1 MKTLGILLVALA
13 LTGCSSV
20 APPTA
25 EEPTATS
32 DSSEVTTATP
42 DSVAV
47 EVTSIQQQVVAAL
60 NNSCTD
66 LSTFTANPD
75 NWALTAQSGDSAPFE
90 VAVVGGDGGNVVLL
104 VTPGEPYATL
114 ELSSNSAES
123 TNALLYYSGC
133 RGFTYD
139 PDAPKG

>member
-1 MKTLGILLVALA
+1 MKALGILLVALA

-25 EEPTATS
+25 EEPTATPE
-32 DSSEVTTATP
+32 SSEVTAATP

-47 EVTSIQQQVVAAL
+47 EVTSIQEQTVEAL
-60 NNSCTD
+60 KQSCTD
-66 LSTFTANPD
+66 LSEFTANPD
-75 NWALTAQSGDSAPFE
+75 NWEVTPGTGDSAPFE
-90 VAVVGGDGGNVVLL
+90 VGVYDGEGGYVVLL
-104 VTPGEPYATL
+104 VTPGQPYATL
-114 ELSSNSAES
+114 ALSSNYADS

-139 PDAPKG
+139 PNPGS